1 MERDEALRAA
11 NEAIVLL
18 QRAQETL
25 DTARAKVHQH
35 QSLATVLLADTDR
48 AVADAATR
56 MERIMRFIAVAR
68 ARAIV
73 GRWPMVATRQR
84 DEAEN
89 AADTASALLT
99 QAQTHIAQAKAKLHT
114 NPSLGEAII
123 ADVASSTAR
132 SLTQTE
138 RIARL
143 LTEAGIGRE

>member
-11 NEAIVLL
+11 NEAILLL

-68 ARAIV
+68 ARTIV

-84 DEAEN
+84 DEAES

>member
-1 MERDEALRAA
+1 M
-11 NEAIVLL
+11 L
-18 QRAQETL
+18 QKAQETL
-25 DTARAKVHQH
+25 DTARAKIHQH

-68 ARAIV
+68 ARPLA

-84 DEAEN
+84 DDVEG
-89 AADTASALLT
+89 AANMTVTLLMH
-99 QAQTHIAQAKAKLHT
+99 AQTHIAQARTKLHT

-123 ADVASSTAR
+123 ADIASATAR
-132 SLTQTE
+132 ALTQTE